1 MAIGTAAALLG
12 SAAIG
17 AVSGAVS
24 SNQNKKAIE
33 SANAAN
39 APDPRIAQTIFGDGG
54 ANTGLLSQYQG
65 LGQQPQSAGLLAYGQ
80 GQDSYLGANG
90 AQDMG
95 AMRTAANGLMGSNI
109 AAPTMQAA
117 QAQAFQNGPAA
128 QAQGAQSNSGPGV
141 NAFGTSVLWN
151 KGETYNAPDA
161 MKAAQIGAPGQ
172 VSGAQVNQPQG
183 MQATMADAASVNAP
197 AQNKMDLT
205 GSYDKFINGDAGAN
219 PYLTKAL
226 DGAMGQSNQ
235 AFQRMQDDSTRNLN
249 ENVLGNIRS
258 NSILSGQYGG
268 SRQGIAE
275 GRALG
280 DFAREQQRAIE
291 NFGNNN
297 TTAAVGAQAQSFNQ
311 GQDRALSATQ
321 GLGAQQ
327 YGVAQQNA
335 SMQQQSSLANAA
347 ASNAAAQTNFGG
359 LLSGAMANAGYDQQ
373 AALANQGANLAASTT
388 NAGLQQDASKTNY
401 AGQLG
406 VNAGNAANLQQA
418 NLANQNAGNAAS
430 TFNAQQG
437 QNASSQNATLG
448 QQNNQFNAGLTQ
460 SNNQFNTGLQ
470 QQNNQFNTGA
480 LNNNGQFNAGL
491 LQQAA
496 GNNLDAQ
503 QRTSSLNSANQLG
516 GIGASGGLLS
526 QALGTATNQD
536 NYALNRATQT
546 NGLLAPYLT
555 RNGAQSQPVYQNT
568 AGNVLGG
575 AMAGL
580 GLYNQFKGAS
590 SAGGTNNPGAGTN
603 GYVNWDNGNPGAV
616 NGIVNW
622 G

>member
-1 MAIGTAAALLG
+1 MAISTLGAIAGIGGALLG
-12 SAAIG
+12 AKSSHDANKSAEAQQKAAI
-17 AVSGAVS
+17 
-24 SNQNKKAIE
+24 E
-33 SANAAN
+33 AAKM
-39 APDPRIAQTIFGDGG
+39 DPRLQGILYGDGTD
-54 ANTGLLSQYQG
+54 ANKGLLSQYQA
-65 LGQQPQSAGLLAYGQ
+65 LGQQPQNAGLLAYGQ
-80 GQDSYLGANG
+80 GQDSYIRQNGLSDMAN
-90 AQDMG
+90 
-95 AMRTAANGLMGSNI
+95 MRTAANGLMGSNI

-117 QAQAFQNGPAA
+117 QAQSFQNGPAA
-128 QAQGAQSNSGPGV
+128 QAQGAQANSGPGV

-151 KGETYNAPDA
+151 KGETYSAPDA

-172 VSGAQVNQPQG
+172 VSGATVKQPQA
-183 MQATMADAASVNAP
+183 MQATMAGAAQVNAP
-197 AQNKMDLT
+197 AQNNMDLT
-205 GSYDKFINGDAGAN
+205 GAYDGFINGDRGNNPFLTGAIGKGIN
-219 PYLTKAL
+219 
-226 DGAMGQSNQ
+226 QSSN

-280 DFAREQQRAIE
+280 DFAREQQRAISQ
-291 NFGNNN
+291 FGQNN
-297 TTAAVGAQAQSFNQ
+297 TDAAVAAQAGAYETDSN
-311 GQDRALSATQ
+311 RALSATQ

-327 YGVAQQNA
+327 YGVAQQDA
-335 SMQQQSSLANAA
+335 SMQQQSNLANAA

-359 LLSGAMANAGYDQQ
+359 LLSGAMADAGYGQQ
-373 AALANQGANLAASTT
+373 AALANQGANLTASTT

-401 AGQLG
+401 SGQLG
-406 VNAGNAANLQQA
+406 VNAGNASNLQQA

-430 TFNAQQG
+430 TFNAQQS

-496 GNNLDAQ
+496 GNNQNAQ
-503 QRTSSLNSANQLG
+503 QATNSLNSANQLG

-526 QALGTATNQD
+526 QALGAATNQD

-546 NGLLAPYLT
+546 NGLLQNYLT
-555 RNGAQSQPVYQNT
+555 QSGGQVAQPIYQNT

-590 SAGGTNNPGAGTN
+590 SAGNTYGTGSTGGGVGQYD
-603 GYVNWDNGNPGAV
+603 GYTWGN
-616 NGIVNW
+616 
-622 G
+622 